1 MKILNVYV
9 PEDKIK
15 FVRELLDG
23 LGLEWDFGKN
33 IGADSE
39 VKEEPPLPYELDEE
53 ARMKAAKVREE
64 SLKDV
69 ISRIEQMRQ
78 GKH

>member
-33 IGADSE
+33 MGADSE
-39 VKEEPPLPYELDEE
+39 VKEEQPLPYELDEE